1 VNEIFSLIVTIAILV
16 AAIFTGMVAYD
27 DDPKTPNW
35 VKTSCAWA
43 CVLLG
48 LFLLGLVFGP

>member
-1 VNEIFSLIVTIAILV
+1 MNEIFSLIVTIAILV

-48 LFLLGLVFGP
+48 LP